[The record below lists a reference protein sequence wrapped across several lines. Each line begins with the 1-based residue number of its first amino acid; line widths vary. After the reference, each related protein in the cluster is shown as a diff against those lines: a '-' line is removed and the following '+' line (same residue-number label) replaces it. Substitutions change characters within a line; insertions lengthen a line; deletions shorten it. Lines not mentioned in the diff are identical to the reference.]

1 MMGKLKDIFGIRRD
15 ERWAALL
22 VMVLLLV
29 LNGLVIARYYDLF
42 TPLRES
48 YWGTFVKNFFISG
61 FDPITYDVVSEWSAK
76 YNVYRHPLLAF
87 FMFIPYLLNQALMW
101 LTGINCAVFIVGAML
116 VVSGFYSFIFLRR
129 ICQDVVGVRA
139 FDASLLAL
147 LCFSF
152 AYVMLSASVP
162 DHFIMS
168 MMLLLLALWLSG
180 RKIVAKRPLTI
191 WQTIL
196 LFVVTAGI
204 SLNNGVKIFLSGLF
218 VNGKRFFR
226 PKYLAFAVII
236 PAALMWLFARWEYR
250 VYVWPQEKARNELK
264 AKRNAEKRARDYQ
277 ALADSLGCKDKGQL
291 DSVFKIQQNK
301 KMWAKYRADHRQPW
315 NMHAGK
321 PIAKGEFMRWTDIST
336 PRWDSMVENWFGESI
351 QLHRANLLED
361 TLRSRPVI
369 IYYEWALNYVVEAL
383 IVLMFLAGI
392 LLGWRER
399 FLWLVMSYFGFD
411 LLLHVGLGFGLNEV
425 YIMAAHWIFAI
436 PIAMSYLFAR
446 LNGRALPYLRI
457 TVGLLTL
464 FLWIWNLSLI
474 VKYLVFS

>member
-1 MMGKLKDIFGIRRD
+1 MMGKLKEIFGIRRD

-22 VMVLLLV
+22 VLVLLLV

-168 MMLLLLALWLSG
+168 MMLLLMTLYISG
-180 RKIVAKRPLTI
+180 ICMQKGRRLTT
-191 WQTIL
+191 WQTVV
-196 LFVVTAGI
+196 LFVLTAGI
-204 SLNNGVKIFLSGLF
+204 SLNNGLKTFLAALF
-218 VNGKRFFR
+218 TNGRKFFR
-226 PKYLAFAVII
+226 PKYLLLGII
-236 PAALMWLFARWEYR
+236 LPAALMWAVARVEYR
-250 VYVWPQEKARNELK
+250 TFVWPKEMARHEMRMKKSEEAKKLIYKQYRDTAQVKDSAQVEAAVKAIIQKK
-264 AKRNAEKRARDYQ
+264 AQ
-277 ALADSLGCKDKGQL
+277 
-291 DSVFKIQQNK
+291 
-301 KMWAKYRADHRQPW
+301 AKYVRDHKQIW
-315 NMHAGK
+315 NRNTGK
-321 PIAKGEFMRWTDIST
+321 PIAKGEFMGWTDITTSRT
-336 PRWDSMVENWFGESI
+336 ETALENLFGEAI
-351 QLHRANLLED
+351 QLHRQHLLED
-361 TLRSRPVI
+361 VLRSRPVI
-369 IYYEWALNYVVEAL
+369 VGYDSAINYIVEG
-383 IVLMFLAGI
+383 II
-392 LLGWRER
+392 LLLFVLGIFFGVRSKFFCLSMLF
-399 FLWLVMSYFGFD
+399 FLFD
-411 LLLHVGLGFGLNEV
+411 IALHIGLGFGINEI
-425 YIMAAHWIFAI
+425 YIMTAHYMFFV
-436 PIAMSYLFAR
+436 PIAIAFL
-446 LNGRALPYLRI
+446 LRHLR
-457 TVGLLTL
+457 GKS
-464 FLWIWNLSLI
+464 LSLCRSVLI
-474 VKYLVFS
+474 GLTFYLITYNGALLFRYMLS

>member
-1 MMGKLKDIFGIRRD
+1 MMGKLKEIFGIRRD

-22 VMVLLLV
+22 VLVLLLV

-277 ALADSLGCKDKGQL
+277 ALADSLGSKDKGQL

-321 PIAKGEFMRWTDIST
+321 PIARQHGGELVWREHTT
-336 PRWDSMVENWFGESI
+336 AQGEPAGGHAA
-351 QLHRANLLED
+351 QPARHHLLRVGTELCGGGAHRADVPGGHPPGLAR
-361 TLRSRPVI
+361 T
-369 IYYEWALNYVVEAL
+369 
-383 IVLMFLAGI
+383 VLMACHVVFRLRPAAARRTGLRYERGLHHGCPLDICHPHRHELSVCPTQRAG
-392 LLGWRER
+392 
-399 FLWLVMSYFGFD
+399 VAVS
-411 LLLHVGLGFGLNEV
+411 
-425 YIMAAHWIFAI
+425 AHHRRPAD
-436 PIAMSYLFAR
+436 
-446 LNGRALPYLRI
+446 ALPVDMELVADSEI
-457 TVGLLTL
+457 PG
-464 FLWIWNLSLI
+464 FLIER
-474 VKYLVFS
+474 